1 VTYKK
6 ISKNLEWTVNPAT
19 YKPYN
24 LYVEAVN
31 NVHYMM
37 CQHPKYMVWKK
48 QRELENDYDE

>member
-1 VTYKK
+1 MTYKK

>member
-1 VTYKK
+1 MTYKK
-6 ISKNLEWTVNPAT
+6 ISKNPEWTVNPAT
-19 YKPYN
+19 YKPHN